1 MNIKLFEFLFLVLS
15 VALVIFPQIEVKA
28 QSKTMVVPDDFST
41 IQQAIDSTSNGDTVF
56 VKSGTYNES
65 VYINQ
70 SISLIGEN
78 PDTTKIIGDWR
89 LNGTIILIRHNNVNV
104 TGFTVQP
111 SDYSFSRKGIHLLH
125 VSHCNVVDNI
135 ILNNGY
141 GVWLYGASENDITGN
156 MIDGSG
162 SRSTGIL
169 ADYSPNNLIFN
180 NVVTDHYSGINLW
193 HSSDGNT
200 VSNNTIIDNRDVG
213 LNIASNGNNITRN
226 IVSNQRTGII
236 LHGSNNLLRNNKINN
251 STVSSFDL
259 NWNIGFSV
267 SDFVND
273 VDSSNLFNGK
283 SIIYWVNRQDEKV
296 PEDSKFVILVNCNNI
311 TVENLILQKEGQGII
326 LVATTDSIIQNNS
339 VKFRKDAIVIFD
351 STNNKIIGNT
361 LLNCSNGIYLVSSFQ
376 NVVTGNLING
386 QSRAIKMDSSDV
398 NIING
403 NTISGEF
410 YRGFDLDSSNNNQIF
425 QNSVSNCQRSAVWF
439 WDHASQNVF
448 YLNNFFN
455 NTENVEKYI
464 TDLQEFPT
472 NIWDNGTIGNYW
484 DDYGG
489 LDENGDGTGDSP
501 YIIDEN
507 NKDNHPLMEPT
518 IIPEFPSWTIL
529 PLLIVAT
536 LVGVTVRNKIRKK
549 VLE

>member
-1 MNIKLFEFLFLVLS
+1 MSILLS
-15 VALVIFPQIEVKA
+15 SFPQNEVKA
-28 QSKTMVVPDDFST
+28 ETKTVVVPDDFST

-56 VKSGTYNES
+56 VKSGTYPGS
-65 VYINQ
+65 IYINQ

-111 SDYSFSRKGIHLLH
+111 SDYSFSRKGVHLLH
-125 VSHCNVVDNI
+125 VSHCNVVNNI

-141 GVWLYGASENDITGN
+141 AVWLYGASENNITEN
-156 MIDGSG
+156 SIDGKG
-162 SRSTGIL
+162 NRSTGIF
-169 ADYSPNNLIFN
+169 ANYSPNNLIFN
-180 NVVTDHYSGINLW
+180 NTITDNYSGITLIN
-193 HSSDGNT
+193 SGDENKVYNNT
-200 VSNNTIIDNRDVG
+200 VIDNRDVG
-213 LNIASNGNNITRN
+213 LNIASNRNNITGN
-226 IVSNQRTGII
+226 IFSNQRTGVI
-236 LHGSNNLLRNNKINN
+236 LQGSNNVLRNNTINN
-251 STVSSFDL
+251 SSVSSFDL
-259 NWNIGFSV
+259 NWNIGSST
-267 SDFVND
+267 SDFIND
-273 VDSSNLFNGK
+273 VDSSNLINGK
-283 SIIYWVNRQDEKV
+283 SIIYWVNKQDEKV
-296 PEDSKFVILVNCNNI
+296 PEDSQFVILVNCKNI
-311 TVENLILQKEGQGII
+311 TVENLVLPKDGQGII
-326 LVATTDSIIQNNS
+326 LVATTDSTIKNNS
-339 VKFRKDAIVIFD
+339 VQFQKEGIVIFE

-403 NTISGEF
+403 NTISGDF

-425 QNSVSNCQRSAVWF
+425 QNTVSNCRRSAVWF

-464 TDLQEFPT
+464 TELQDFPT

-489 LDENGDGTGDSP
+489 LDENGDGIGDSP

-518 IIPEFPSWTIL
+518 IIPEFPSGTIL
-529 PLLIVAT
+529 PLLIAAT
-536 LVGVTVRNKIRKK
+536 LVVVTIRNKIKKRKT
-549 VLE
+549 